1 MWKPVTMWKHHN
13 KLWKIL
19 RDGNTRPPYLS
30 PGKPW
35 VGQKATVKDL
45 HGTTDWFKIG
55 KGSRQSCMLLSCS
68 FNLHVEYIMWN
79 ARLDEMLTGIKTARR
94 NINNIRYA
102 DDIHPHTRV
111 KTFIQ
116 KNKLNSPPVSSYS
129 LKKNEKQCFPSC
141 LF

>member
-1 MWKPVTMWKHHN
+1 M
-13 KLWKIL
+13 
-19 RDGNTRPPYLS
+19 
-30 PGKPW
+30 
-35 VGQKATVKDL
+35 Q
-45 HGTTDWFKIG
+45 
-55 KGSRQSCMLLSCS
+55 
-68 FNLHVEYIMWN
+68 N

-111 KTFIQ
+111 KTYIQ
-116 KNKLNSPPVSSYS
+116 KNKLNSPAVSSYS